1 MEINCRFFNGYKPC
15 GKSDICSSACP
26 QRDSPQVSVLIIHL
40 GALGAVLRATS
51 LLPAVKRK
59 YPSSRITWVTDAPA
73 HQLLAHNP
81 YLDRILTSKEEDL
94 LALSN
99 LEFDVA
105 YVVDKSLKASGI
117 LKRTHTDLLF
127 GFRVDPRS
135 GSIIPANSEAEELW
149 QLGLD
154 NQRKFFV
161 NKKPETQLMCEALAL
176 DYQRDSYVLNLTE
189 EEKRQV
195 NKKRKAWSQNDQAP
209 VIGINTGCS
218 HVIPFKKLTVDTHIE
233 LIQKLQWNTRAN
245 IVLLGGPEDTER
257 NQEIG
262 KATKVIVSPTS
273 LGLREGL
280 TSVGAVD
287 LVITGDS
294 LGMHMAIAL
303 KKYTIAWF
311 GPTCSHEIDLYDQGE
326 SILSSAACSPCW
338 KRNCNKD
345 IMCYDLV
352 DIDKIVETTLQFL
365 CLPNEST
372 LVQI

>member
-1 MEINCRFFNGYKPC
+1 METNCRYFNGYKPC
-15 GKSDICSSACP
+15 GKSEVCSSDCP
-26 QRDSPQVSVLIIHL
+26 HRDIPQVSVLIIHL

-51 LLPAVKRK
+51 LLPAIKRK
-59 YPSSRITWVTDAPA
+59 YPSSRITWVTDSPA
-73 HQLLAHNP
+73 HHLLAQNP

-94 LALSN
+94 LVLSN

-117 LKRTHTDLLF
+117 LKRTHADLVF
-127 GFRVDPRS
+127 GFKVDARS
-135 GSIIPANSEAEELW
+135 GAIIPANPEADELW

-154 NQRKFFV
+154 NHRKFYV
-161 NKKPETQLMCEALAL
+161 NKKPETQLMCEALGL
-176 DYQRDSYVLNLTE
+176 EYRRDSYVLNLTE
-189 EEKRQV
+189 DEQKAVR
-195 NKKRKAWSQNDQAP
+195 KKRKVWSQSLQAP
-209 VIGINTGCS
+209 IIGINTGCS
-218 HVIPFKKLTVDTHIE
+218 HVIPYKKLTVEAHIE

-262 KATKVIVSPTS
+262 NATKSIVSPTT

-311 GPTCSHEIDLYDQGE
+311 GPTCSHEIDLYGHGE
-326 SILSSAACSPCW
+326 AILSSASCSPCW
-338 KRNCNKD
+338 KRSCNKD
-345 IMCYDLV
+345 IMCYDLL
-352 DIDKIVETTLQFL
+352 DLERIVETTLQFL